1 MPHSTVPSTGR
12 LIGLWVVIGLATAWG
27 FSGAVAA
34 RGGLGRAGIAD
45 NARAADDGDLLN
57 EYFRRLLDD
66 RDLDAF
72 RDRVA
77 ARYGEE
83 ALGRLLSS
91 SRSASTRRAAAMAL
105 GSVGG
110 YRRSNPVLGRA
121 LADEDPGVRDLAEK
135 SLWSIWF
142 HADSAENNQ
151 ALRQAMEVAERG
163 ELRRAE
169 ELVSRLISVAPD
181 FAEAYNQRA
190 ILYFRQGRF
199 ADSAHDC
206 QRVISLNPY
215 HFGALGGLFQCQMY
229 LHQPGEALETLRRAA
244 RLQPHNTSFRDAIR
258 SLEAQLTLDGPR

>member
-1 MPHSTVPSTGR
+1 MTHSTVPSTGR
-12 LIGLWVVIGLATAWG
+12 LIGLWLVIGLGIAWG
-27 FSGAVAA
+27 CSGAVLA
-34 RGGLGRAGIAD
+34 RGGLGRAGMAD
-45 NARAADDGDLLN
+45 RARLIDNGDLLN
-57 EYFRRLLDD
+57 EYFRRLLND

-77 ARYGEE
+77 AHYSEE
-83 ALGRLLSS
+83 SLGRLLSG
-91 SRSASTRRAAAMAL
+91 SRSVNTRRAAAAAL
-105 GSVGG
+105 GSVGR
-110 YRRSNPVLGRA
+110 YRRSNPILGRA
-121 LADEDPGVRDLAEK
+121 LGDEDSIVRQLAEK

-142 HADSAENNQ
+142 HANSAENNQ
-151 ALRQAMEVAERG
+151 ALQRVMQVAERG

-169 ELVSRLISVAPD
+169 EMVTRLISVAPD

-190 ILYFRQGRF
+190 IIHFQQGRF
-199 ADSAHDC
+199 AASARDC

-258 SLEAQLTLDGPR
+258 SLEAQLALDGPK